1 MIAGSNGSPQCRP
14 SVPRERPWRLAW
26 LIILGV
32 PVAASGQVVPTG
44 DTNIL
49 YPIEYIE
56 QRLRAPELDVVELD
70 RSRPVDNDR
79 ARRVVLAGR
88 DGEPP
93 MQVHWK
99 PVAPPGY
106 GFNNEPRYEL
116 AAYQFQKMFLA
127 EEEYVVPPA
136 VLRAM
141 PIDAYQDVQAFR
153 HPTIRGTR
161 SVLFLLSYWIQNL
174 SVDTV
179 DPFEPGMFGLNP
191 TYHRHFANANL
202 LTHLIDHKDGNHGN
216 LLVSRDGLNLRVFAV
231 DNDVAFRSQ
240 TSERG
245 DRWRHLHVDQL
256 PAATVERLRGITR
269 DQLEA
274 ELAVLAE
281 FQIVGEYLEPVE
293 PGPNAGRRRGVRV
306 GDGRV
311 QFGLTQ
317 GEINDVDR
325 RIRNLLRDVD
335 RGRIRV
341 F

>member
-1 MIAGSNGSPQCRP
+1 MVVGSRRSW
-14 SVPRERPWRLAW
+14 PRLV
-26 LIILGV
+26 LGV
-32 PVAASGQVVPTG
+32 AVLAAPAPAAGQQEATA
-44 DTNIL
+44 DTNIVF
-49 YPIEYIE
+49 PIAYIE
-56 QRLRAPELDVVELD
+56 QRLQEPELEIIELD
-70 RSRPVDNDR
+70 RSRPVEADR

-99 PVAPPGY
+99 PVAPPGS

-116 AAYQFQKMFLA
+116 AAYRFQKMFLA

-141 PIDAYQDVQAFR
+141 PIDEYQDIQAFR
-153 HPTIRGTR
+153 RPTIRGTR

-179 DPFEPGMFGLNP
+179 DPFQPSMFELNP
-191 TYHRHFANANL
+191 GYHRHFANANL

-216 LLVSRDGLNLRVFAV
+216 LLVSLDGLNTRVFAV
-231 DNDVAFRSQ
+231 DNDVAFRSEV
-240 TSERG
+240 SDRG
-245 DRWRHLHVDQL
+245 DRWRELLVKQL

-269 DQLEA
+269 EQMDA
-274 ELAVLAE
+274 ELGVLAE
-281 FQIVGEYLEPVE
+281 FQIVDELLVPVE
-293 PGPNAGRRRGVRV
+293 PGPNAGPRRGVRT

-317 GEINDVDR
+317 GEIGDLHN
-325 RIRNLLRDVD
+325 RIRNVLREVD
-335 RGRIRV
+335 RGRIGV

>member
-1 MIAGSNGSPQCRP
+1 MIAGSSRSPQCRP
-14 SVPRERPWRLAW
+14 SVPRGRHWRLAW
-26 LIILGV
+26 LVILGG

-44 DTNIL
+44 NTNIL

-56 QRLRAPELDVVELD
+56 ERLRAPELDIVELD
-70 RSRPVDNDR
+70 RSRPVEADR

-99 PVAPPGY
+99 PVAPPGH

-116 AAYQFQKMFLA
+116 AAYQFQKLFLA
-127 EEEYVVPPA
+127 EDEYVVPPA

-141 PIDAYQDVQAFR
+141 PIDAYQEVQAFR

-174 SVDTV
+174 AVDTV
-179 DPFEPGMFGLNP
+179 DPFQPSMFELNP
-191 TYHRHFANANL
+191 SYHRHFANANL

-216 LLVSRDGLNLRVFAV
+216 LLVSRDGLNMRVFAV

-240 TSERG
+240 TSDRG
-245 DRWRHLHVDQL
+245 DRWRQLHVDQL
-256 PAATVERLRGITR
+256 PAATVERLRGITK

-293 PGPNAGRRRGVRV
+293 PGPNAGPRRGVRV

-317 GEINDVDR
+317 GEINDLDR
-325 RIRNLLRDVD
+325 RIRSLVRDVD